1 MGRYDIFS
9 LTEEQMAAYLDGM
22 LSDEQS
28 NMVEELIA
36 SDEDLQQIQD
46 ALDAVDST
54 FIGLDPAEDVPLE
67 CLADDFV
74 LPEIPVVDDIA
85 HDHDDVEYNNDD
97 VSHDDFAHISDD
109 LTQDD
114 NIADTDTAGD
124 YDAGDDNAID
134 GSNSSDDYSGEDF
147 GFDGADF

>member
-22 LSDEQS
+22 LNAEQS

-74 LPEIPVVDDIA
+74 LPEIPMVDDIA
-85 HDHDDVEYNNDD
+85 HGHDDMENNDD
-97 VSHDDFAHISDD
+97 DANHNDFAHISDD
-109 LTQDD
+109 VTQDD
-114 NIADTDTAGD
+114 NIADAGDD
-124 YDAGDDNAID
+124 YDAGDDHGID
-134 GSNSSDDYSGEDF
+134 DSNSSDDYSGEDF